1 MSWIKSYA
9 DAYADAQFLID
20 TTNYRRGMASDFVI
34 NTDASVDTSI
44 DTSIN
49 ISADKQD
56 ATTKVKEYDTK
67 TNKDL
72 SMLI

>member
-9 DAYADAQFLID
+9 DAQLLID
-20 TTNYRRGMASDFVI
+20 ATNYRRGMASDFVI

-56 ATTKVKEYDTK
+56 VTTKVKECDTK